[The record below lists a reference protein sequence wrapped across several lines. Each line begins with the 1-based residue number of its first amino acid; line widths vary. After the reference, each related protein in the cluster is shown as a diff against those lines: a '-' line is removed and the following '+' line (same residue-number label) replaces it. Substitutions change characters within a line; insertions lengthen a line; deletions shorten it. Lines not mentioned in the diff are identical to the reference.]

1 MSSLSRTRLA
11 SGVMRVVEIT
21 LRRTCGML
29 NLEKSK
35 GVDDLSTGALESCPF
50 FDEPAPFFGA
60 ILKIFG
66 EKVKKVVGKSIL
78 RVIKVLQEL
87 IGRVF
92 IEGRRTVPDVSVTYG
107 ILHRWMRFI
116 RSTAR
121 ILPLSSFL
129 RN

>member
-35 GVDDLSTGALESCPF
+35 GVDDRSTGALESCPF

-60 ILKIFG
+60 IL
-66 EKVKKVVGKSIL
+66 
-78 RVIKVLQEL
+78 
-87 IGRVF
+87 VF
-92 IEGRRTVPDVSVTYG
+92 
-107 ILHRWMRFI
+107 W
-116 RSTAR
+116 
-121 ILPLSSFL
+121 
-129 RN
+129 